1 MGMAQ
6 QVVGTQVGQMQ
17 GRRSREAQEVLYDS
31 VEPAH
36 LGAGDV
42 DASRCALTDLDAGLL
57 DVFLQQLQLDID
69 GAEGVAHLMGDGG
82 GEAAE
87 RRHLLR
93 LPHGPFGPLQVGDFR
108 ECQQR
113 AQGGGV
119 VVGEVHRVNS

>member
-1 MGMAQ
+1 MVQHIIGQCLFEMQ
-6 QVVGTQVGQMQ
+6 SRRPRETQKVLDYTV
-17 GRRSREAQEVLYDS
+17 EA
-31 VEPAH
+31 AH
-36 LGAGDV
+36 LGAGDFEAAQYFIGQFIV
-42 DASRCALTDLDAGLL
+42 AGKI
-57 DVFLQQLQLDID
+57 FLQQLQLDID

-93 LPHGPFGPLQVGDFR
+93 LPHAPFGPLQVGDFR